1 MRVFEA
7 ECRLRGLIASPS
19 KTELLYGQRARD
31 SDADEARQS
40 AGYLF
45 ESRQYAPARRAL
57 RGMFA
62 RALQDEGHINVRH
75 AKFALWRL
83 TLLREAAVLNRV
95 LERLDDLAP
104 VASVA
109 GAYLGGVIQRP
120 RTVAG
125 LTSYVTSADLTQ
137 TPFLTAFLFAAML
150 QHPERLPREWN
161 GEARAIAVDR
171 NQPRYLRDI
180 AFSVMAKSLQAV
192 DLAWLRRE
200 LLAEDD
206 DMSARAMAVALA
218 RVGSLERPLALRI
231 AARSDLL
238 RRAVTYLQ
246 DTRRLP
252 SLVHNRAA
260 VPIP

>member
-1 MRVFEA
+1 
-7 ECRLRGLIASPS
+7 
-19 KTELLYGQRARD
+19 
-31 SDADEARQS
+31 
-40 AGYLF
+40 
-45 ESRQYAPARRAL
+45 
-57 RGMFA
+57 MFA